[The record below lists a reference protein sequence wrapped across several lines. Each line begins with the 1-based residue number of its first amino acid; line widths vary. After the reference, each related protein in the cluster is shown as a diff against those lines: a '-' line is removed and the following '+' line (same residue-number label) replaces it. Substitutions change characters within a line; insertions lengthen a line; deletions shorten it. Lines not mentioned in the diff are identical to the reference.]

1 MGLTILL
8 DSVILIDHL
17 RGIPKATGYLRSVRG
32 EAAISVITRRGA
44 GGVSPPDYDQVIQ
57 LLDSY
62 SNLAI
67 DAAIATLAAEL
78 RRQHKWK
85 LPDAFQAALATH
97 RGLRF
102 ATRNTKDFPPDRHA
116 FVDVPCQL

>member
-17 RGIPKATGYLRSVRG
+17 RGISQATGYLRSVRG
-32 EAAISVITRRGA
+32 EAAISVITRA
-44 GGVSPPDYDQVIQ
+44 EVLAGVSSPDYDQVVQ

-85 LPDAFQAALATH
+85 LPFSGRASHARRTTRQTGTLSSTCPAAMSA
-97 RGLRF
+97 G
-102 ATRNTKDFPPDRHA
+102 
-116 FVDVPCQL
+116 